1 MYRRIGGSALN
12 WTDFV
17 GQLTG
22 GALGVL
28 IGYLAS
34 EYLAGLQRDR
44 EEDLA
49 RVAVNAEFAQN
60 VAEAGWFIHEL
71 QQAESLEL
79 DPSKRE
85 EVRGRAFADLRRP
98 TVTSLAWDS
107 HFIRSPDAFSAYE
120 VERMLDYYRAARE
133 VAFFW
138 DEYRIDRQRD
148 HDHFLNVAPIDPFA
162 NGTVSIVP
170 PNYLGRKIRKLQYRL
185 DQALERAGQRDG
197 SGLADRLP
205 PRVSG
210 WSKRKATMGLRLR
223 DIATTLRIRRP

>member
-1 MYRRIGGSALN
+1 MNREPVLN
-12 WTDFV
+12 WSDFL
-17 GQLTG
+17 GQLAG

-34 EYLAGLQRDR
+34 EYLAGRRRNR

-49 RVAVNAEFAQN
+49 RVAVNAEVAQN
-60 VAEAGWFIHEL
+60 VAEAAWFIHEL

-79 DPSKRE
+79 DPSKRG

-107 HFIRSPDAFSAYE
+107 HFIRSPDAFSGYE
-120 VERMLDYYRAARE
+120 VQRMLDYYRAARE
-133 VAFFW
+133 FGFFW

-148 HDHFLNVAPIDPFA
+148 NDNLRDVAHMHPNSNPTL
-162 NGTVSIVP
+162 GIVP
-170 PNYLGRKIRKLQYRL
+170 PRYLGRKIRMLQYRL
-185 DQALERAGQRDG
+185 DQALARAAQTDG
-197 SGLADRLP
+197 SSMNGPLP

-210 WSKRKATMGLRLR
+210 WTKRKESTRSLLRGVR
-223 DIATTLRIRRP
+223 AKERIRRP